1 MENRLN
7 KASIEQLIT
16 VYSNDKEMLD
26 MIFNALSDFEDYHR
40 RIYEMETKLKVYS
53 PKSMNPDDYRD
64 MRETLDRNRTS
75 QHNMAIMDV
84 GMLNRF
90 AEKANILPIYEGIVS
105 EERPYRRE
113 LADAVLDYV
122 ESIIKNRL

>member
-40 RIYEMETKLKVYS
+40 RIYEMETKLKDYLA
-53 PKSMNPDDYRD
+53 SMNFV
-64 MRETLDRNRTS
+64 
-75 QHNMAIMDV
+75 HNMLIS
-84 GMLNRF
+84 LNG
-90 AEKANILPIYEGIVS
+90 NIPFCGQLPLG
-105 EERPYRRE
+105 RMQ
-113 LADAVLDYV
+113 
-122 ESIIKNRL
+122 